1 MPIRLIILHQDKK
14 FSNIQ
19 WEAISALESHK
30 EWITTSEQLD
40 ISSDNARIQLVKD
53 LTKQEVLDEQ
63 SEILAGNSIIDAP
76 IHHVQ
81 FELQTL
87 LDALA
92 NGTQKLEDVENKI
105 RELYNAA

>member
-1 MPIRLIILHQDKK
+1 MFIALSTNLFTNIPNDNYCGLNTQAPKFSSNVPPDSMPIRLIILHQDKK

-53 LTKQEVLDEQ
+53 LTKQEV
-63 SEILAGNSIIDAP
+63 SEIEIQD
-76 IHHVQ
+76 
-81 FELQTL
+81 
-87 LDALA
+87 
-92 NGTQKLEDVENKI
+92 
-105 RELYNAA
+105 LYWWVG